1 MRGAPLQKI
10 CLIWACLS
18 CLLSPRLLVAESWT
32 DLRNSG
38 WESKP
43 IAPSMVKVVDG
54 DTFYVDWNRNKYTE
68 SEEKIR
74 LLFVDTPELNQSH
87 KGQDLE
93 FGLPARDF
101 LKDRLQNGPL
111 QLWVSPRFPRDRHQ
125 RTLGLLQAEDANVN
139 LLLIG
144 LGHSLFDAR
153 YQLPSNFRSYVDAEA
168 RTYEEKRGIWS
179 TYASR
184 RRYLKRLANEGRTVY
199 SKKNRRYVTKLQKAD
214 SVDLAHYDKRFIK
227 LVGRLE
233 RRIRKG
239 AYIELLLLENG
250 VEVVVRQKY
259 QDLISKLAIWRS
271 DPGRRIC
278 TEISGQMAGSAIPW
292 SQCSVGGNR
301 NVAVQIENC
310 WSRTRSWFSLLCTSG
325 GN

>member
-1 MRGAPLQKI
+1 MQKI
-10 CLIWACLS
+10 YLIGICLV
-18 CLLSPRLLVAESWT
+18 CLLSPKLLIAESWT

-38 WESKP
+38 WEAKP

-54 DTFYVDWNRNKYTE
+54 DTFYADWNRNNYTE

-101 LKDRLQNGPL
+101 LQDRLQNGPL
-111 QLWVSPRFPRDRHQ
+111 QLWVSPRFPRDRYQ

-153 YQLPSNFRSYVDAEA
+153 YQLPTNFDSYIDAEA
-168 RTYEEKRGIWS
+168 RAYEEKRGIWS

-184 RRYLKRLANEGRTVY
+184 RRYLKRLANEGRSVY
-199 SKKNRRYVTKLQKAD
+199 SKTNRRYVTKLQKAE
-214 SVDLAHYDKRFIK
+214 SVDLARYDKRFIK
-227 LVGRLE
+227 LAGRLE
-233 RRIRKG
+233 RRVSKG
-239 AYIELLLLENG
+239 SYIELLLLENG

-259 QDLISKLAIWRS
+259 QDRLPSWQFGDQILVEGFVQKYRDKWQVQLFR
-271 DPGRRIC
+271 GV
-278 TEISGQMAGSAIPW
+278 SA
-292 SQCSVGGNR
+292 Q
-301 NVAVQIENC
+301 
-310 WSRTRSWFSLLCTSG
+310 
-325 GN
+325 